1 MKMKHLPSKPDDAQ
15 IAAYLLGTL
24 PAPEALAVERY
35 AATDPQFKEHLEMMR
50 SAMATRVAPL
60 EAEPSPA
67 VKSKLFARTEITDD
81 RVGTDFP
88 PYIHARSTVEEF
100 RPWMAQAMAEL
111 ASSNAD
117 FECLPIGAS
126 EDTFTFL
133 AKMCSTIPEEVHVDE
148 LERVMVVE
156 GYCDFVVGG
165 AVHHFGPGDMYRI
178 PLYTPHS
185 ARVTT
190 ADPCYFLVQRT
201 VL

>member
-1 MKMKHLPSKPDDAQ
+1 MKPQISKPDDAQ

-24 PAPEALAVERY
+24 PAPEALDVERY
-35 AATDPQFKEHLEMMR
+35 AATDLHFKSHLEMMR
-50 SAMATRVAPL
+50 SAMANHVGPV

-81 RVGTDFP
+81 RVGADFP
-88 PYIHARSTVEEF
+88 PYIHALSTIEEF
-100 RPWMAQAMAEL
+100 RPWMAAAKATL
-111 ASSNAD
+111 ANSRED

-133 AKMCSTIPEEVHVDE
+133 AKMCSTIPEEVHVNE

-156 GYCDFVVGG
+156 GFCDFVVGG

-178 PLYTPHS
+178 PLFTPHS

-190 ADPCYFLVQRT
+190 PDPCYFLVQRT
-201 VL
+201 ML